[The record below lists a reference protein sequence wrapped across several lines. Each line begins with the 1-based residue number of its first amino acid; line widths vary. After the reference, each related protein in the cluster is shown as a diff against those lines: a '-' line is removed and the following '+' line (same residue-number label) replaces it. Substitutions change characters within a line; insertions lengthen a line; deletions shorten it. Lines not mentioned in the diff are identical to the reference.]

1 MRVGNRKYEKTR
13 KKKQKQNT
21 RKSRLPEPS
30 GDSSSRRELTLHRIA
45 LHFSDIEV
53 QTTNSPHRVAHSG
66 SEGQSLIDTPFSR
79 DPNISVRCPPEET
92 SRGKMDNSG
101 FQHQSTNR
109 SPVPPANVHNPRSV
123 SFHQFTNL
131 TCRNVLSPSFSFQNY
146 DSTGSI
152 RSRKHAPP
160 PPVPFNQSQPPST
173 RSTDSYNSNIRS
185 KNINAGSHDSEYDD
199 KTNRSSGTANRF
211 DLAK

>member
-1 MRVGNRKYEKTR
+1 M
-13 KKKQKQNT
+13 
-21 RKSRLPEPS
+21 PEPS

-45 LHFSDIEV
+45 LHFSDVEV

-66 SEGQSLIDTPFSR
+66 TEGQSLIDTPFSR

-92 SRGKMDNSG
+92 SRSRMGNSG
-101 FQHQSTNR
+101 FQHHSTNR
-109 SPVPPANVHNPRSV
+109 SPLPPANVHNPRSV
-123 SFHQFTNL
+123 SFINFILNSL
-131 TCRNVLSPSFSFQNY
+131 TCRNILSLSFSFQNY

-160 PPVPFNQSQPPST
+160 PPVPFNQSQPPPT
-173 RSTDSYNSNIRS
+173 RSTDSYSSNIRS
-185 KNINAGSHDSEYDD
+185 KNIDATGSHDWEYDD
-199 KTNRSSGTANRF
+199 KTNRSSGNANRF